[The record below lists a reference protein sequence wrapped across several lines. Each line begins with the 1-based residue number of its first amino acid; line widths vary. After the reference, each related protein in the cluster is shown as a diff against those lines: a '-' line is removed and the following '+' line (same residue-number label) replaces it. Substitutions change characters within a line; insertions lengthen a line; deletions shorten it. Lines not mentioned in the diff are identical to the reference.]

1 MNTARK
7 TNTPGIIEK
16 VRLSPKTVASGEHI
30 NGTTVNARFCSRCT
44 PCSKAVRF
52 TDRPMNTKLKAGQM
66 QRERERERMGG
77 RNFNGE
83 KFKQREER
91 LGTRNFKQCRK
102 IDKEKVK
109 RNLE

>member
-7 TNTPGIIEK
+7 TNTPRIIEK
-16 VRLSPKTVASGEHI
+16 VRLSPKTVASGERI

-52 TDRPMNTKLKAGQM
+52 TDKLMNTKLKAGQIEGEWEGEILM
-66 QRERERERMGG
+66 ERNSNREKRDLVRGI
-77 RNFNGE
+77 
-83 KFKQREER
+83 
-91 LGTRNFKQCRK
+91 LKQCRK

-109 RNLE
+109 RNFE